1 MRTLKVFVLV
11 ESFSNDEE
19 VAINVTGV
27 YSTKGAAEDKL
38 QDCRDSVLD
47 TYENT
52 LPDDYEI
59 KSDSATYFRVECV
72 SDKDFWEEFSVTE
85 REVQR

>member
-1 MRTLKVFVLV
+1 MRTLKVFVLT
-11 ESFSNDEE
+11 ELFGNDEE

-38 QDCRDSVLD
+38 QDCRDSALD

-52 LPDDYEI
+52 LPDDHEI

-72 SDKDFWEEFSVTE
+72 SDKDFFEEFSITE

>member
-1 MRTLKVFVLV
+1 MRTLKVFVLT
-11 ESFSNDEE
+11 ELFGNDEE

-38 QDCRDSVLD
+38 QDCRDSTLD

-72 SDKDFWEEFSVTE
+72 SDKDFFEEFSITE

>member
-1 MRTLKVFVLV
+1 MRTLKVFVLT
-11 ESFSNDEE
+11 ELFGNDEE

-38 QDCRDSVLD
+38 QDCRDSTLD

-72 SDKDFWEEFSVTE
+72 SDKDFFEEFSITE
-85 REVQR
+85 RELQR